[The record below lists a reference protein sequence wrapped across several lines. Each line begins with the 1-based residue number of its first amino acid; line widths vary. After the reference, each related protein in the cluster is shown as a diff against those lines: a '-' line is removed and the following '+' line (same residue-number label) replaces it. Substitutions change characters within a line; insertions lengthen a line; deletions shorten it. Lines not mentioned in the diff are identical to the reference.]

1 MDRVV
6 INGGAPLRGEVA
18 VSGAKNAALPI
29 FTATLLAGGEYEL
42 SNIPDLQDIRTIALL
57 IEKLGAKV
65 TRTGG
70 STYTINSENV
80 SNHQA
85 PYDLVRTMRAS
96 CLVLGPLTARL
107 GRARVSLPGGCAI
120 GERPIDQHLKGLSAL
135 GADIKID
142 HGYVDIKMEGRFKGA
157 SIVMDVITVTGTM
170 NLMMAATLAEGSTV
184 IKNAAK
190 EPEVVALAVFLND
203 MGAKIDGAGSDT
215 VCIEGV
221 RHLHAANARI
231 IPDRIEAGTFM
242 VASAITGGDVT
253 ITGIDPLLVRS
264 LSDKLSQSGCVIS
277 ELKTGARVKST
288 GSIRPVDVTTAEY
301 PGFPTDMQA
310 QIMALMTLADGAS
323 VITESIFENR
333 FMHVGELRRMGADI
347 SVSGATATVR
357 GVSSLSGA
365 PLMATDL
372 RASASLILAGL
383 AAKGETTVSRIYH
396 LDRGYEHI
404 EAKLK
409 RIGASISREKAGKAR

>member
-80 SNHQA
+80 SNHEA

-96 CLVLGPLTARL
+96 CLVLGPLSARL
-107 GRARVSLPGGCAI
+107 GRAKVSLPGGCAI

-142 HGYVDIKMEGRFKGA
+142 HGYVDVKVEGRFKGA
-157 SIVMDVITVTGTM
+157 SIIMDVITVTGTM

-190 EPEVVALAVFLND
+190 EPEVVALAGFLND

-215 VCIEGV
+215 VRIEGV
-221 RHLHAANARI
+221 RHLHSANARI

-253 ITGIDPLLVRS
+253 ITGIDPELVRS

-277 ELKTGARVKST
+277 ELKTGLRVKSP

-323 VITESIFENR
+323 VITEAIFENR

-347 SVSGATATVR
+347 SVSGATATVI
-357 GVSSLSGA
+357 GVPSLSGA

-409 RIGASISREKAGKAR
+409 RIGASISREKAGKA

>member
-6 INGGAPLRGEVA
+6 IEGGARLRGEVK

-29 FTATLLAGGEYEL
+29 FTATLLAEGEYEL

-57 IEKLGAKV
+57 IEKLGARV
-65 TRTGG
+65 TRTGE

-80 SNHQA
+80 NNHEA

-96 CLVLGPLTARL
+96 CLVMGPLTARL

-120 GERPIDQHLKGLSAL
+120 GERPIDQHLKGLRAL

-142 HGYVDIKMEGRFKGA
+142 HGYVDVKVDGRFKSA
-157 SIVMDVITVTGTM
+157 PIFMDIITVTGTM
-170 NLMMAATLAEGSTV
+170 NLMMAATLADGLTV

-190 EPEVVALAVFLND
+190 EPEVVALAGFLND

-215 VCIEGV
+215 LSIEGV
-221 RHLHAANARI
+221 GKLHSANARI
-231 IPDRIEAGTFM
+231 IPDRIEAGTYM

-253 ITGIDPLLVRS
+253 ITGVDPQFVRS
-264 LSDKLSQSGCVIS
+264 LSDKLSQSGCAIS
-277 ELKTGARVKST
+277 ESETGLRVKSS

-323 VITESIFENR
+323 IITESIFENR

-347 SVSGATATVR
+347 NISGATATIR
-357 GVSSLSGA
+357 GVPNLSGA

-409 RIGASISREKAGKAR
+409 RIGASIRREKAGKAR

>member
-6 INGGAPLRGEVA
+6 ISGGAALRGEVA

-29 FTATLLAGGEYEL
+29 FAATLLAAGEYEL
-42 SNIPDLQDIRTIALL
+42 GNIPDLQDVRTIAML

-70 STYTINSENV
+70 STYRINSESV
-80 SNHQA
+80 SHHEA
-85 PYDLVRTMRAS
+85 PYNLVKTMRAS
-96 CLVLGPLTARL
+96 CLVLGPLAARL

-135 GADIKID
+135 GADVKID
-142 HGYVDIKMEGRFKGA
+142 HGYVDVKVDGRLKGA
-157 SIVMDVITVTGTM
+157 PILMDIITVTGTM
-170 NLMMAATLAEGSTV
+170 NLMMAATLAEGRTV

-190 EPEVVALAVFLND
+190 EPEVIALAGLLND

-215 VCIEGV
+215 VSIEGV
-221 RHLHAANARI
+221 DELHSANARI

-242 VASAITGGDVT
+242 VAAAITGGDVT
-253 ITGIDPLLVRS
+253 ITGIDPEFVRS
-264 LSDKLSQSGCVIS
+264 VSDKLSQSGCAIS
-277 ELKTGARVKST
+277 ELKTGVRVESP
-288 GSIRPVDVTTAEY
+288 GSIHPVDVTTAEY

-310 QIMALMTLADGAS
+310 QIMALMTLADGDS

-357 GVSSLSGA
+357 GVSNLSGA

-383 AAKGETTVSRIYH
+383 AAQGETTVSRIYH

-409 RIGASISREKAGKAR
+409 GLGASIRREKAEKAG

>member
-1 MDRVV
+1 MDRIV
-6 INGGAPLRGEVA
+6 IEGGASLRGEVA

-29 FTATLLAGGEYEL
+29 FTATLLAPGEYKL
-42 SNIPDLQDIRTIALL
+42 SNIPDLQDIRTIAML
-57 IEKLGAKV
+57 IEKLGARV
-65 TRTGG
+65 TRTGE

-96 CLVLGPLTARL
+96 CLVLGPLTVRL

-120 GERPIDQHLKGLSAL
+120 GERPIDQHLKGLSAM

-142 HGYVDIKMEGRFKGA
+142 HGYVDIKVDGRFKGVP
-157 SIVMDVITVTGTM
+157 ILMDIITVTGTM
-170 NLMMAATLAEGSTV
+170 NLMMAATLADGLTV

-203 MGAKIDGAGSDT
+203 MGAKIDGVGSDT
-215 VCIEGV
+215 ICIEGV
-221 RHLHAANARI
+221 RQLHSANARI
-231 IPDRIEAGTFM
+231 IPDRIEAGTYM
-242 VASAITGGDVT
+242 VAAGITGGDVT
-253 ITGIDPLLVRS
+253 ITGIDPELVRS

-277 ELKTGARVKST
+277 ESETGVQVISP

-310 QIMALMTLADGAS
+310 QMMALMTLADGAS

-347 SVSGATATVR
+347 SISGATATIR
-357 GVSSLSGA
+357 GVANLSGA

-383 AAKGETTVSRIYH
+383 AAQGKTTVSRIYH

-409 RIGASISREKAGKAR
+409 RIGASIRREKAGRAG